1 MDSSRPA
8 GIGHNNGPSIQ
19 PGHGFR
25 KFCWT
30 KSRRDLIRTVP
41 LEIVR
46 TRMRRAREL
55 GLAYPQYA
63 SVLTGS
69 GRDVV
74 AFLFTAEGLRLK
86 LAKRLE
92 MPGDVKTKLGSLI
105 GVDRLVMAPEGEA
118 PEAFQRELEDVSG
131 IPFRAGAATLGEY
144 ASWGTSRRHILDI
157 LRPLKLPA
165 DAVVMVGTREAE
177 SKWANAAKLAKYL
190 PVEDYFPDQP

>member
-1 MDSSRPA
+1 
-8 GIGHNNGPSIQ
+8 
-19 PGHGFR
+19 
-25 KFCWT
+25 
-30 KSRRDLIRTVP
+30 
-41 LEIVR
+41 
-46 TRMRRAREL
+46 MRRAREL

-118 PEAFQRELEDVSG
+118 PDAFQRELEDVSG

-165 DAVVMVGTREAE
+165 DAVVMVGTREVE
-177 SKWANAAKLAKYL
+177 LKWANAAKLAKYL